1 MVDRFGEKL
10 FGITPSSPR
19 SVAVLDASFSR
30 RYLAIS
36 EPGSDVRIFELPSGR
51 EVARHVQPKN
61 HHVLWLSAFSG
72 GSLFHGVQWHYQTGG
87 PRRLFRFRADPSDPE
102 LISDLGECAEA
113 GFCRRGRQ
121 LLTWEGDLID
131 CRSGRTIRKLDFPQ
145 TEYPIDTTNE
155 SDLQLGGLKGLT
167 RLRSLNLSEM
177 RVTDAEL
184 ENLKGLTA
192 LQSLDLSENPRDGCR
207 TGTPQRVDRTPIAGP
222 VGDQGHQHGSKRT
235 PEGSATLFDP
245 VWRGVADGR
254 MH

>member
-1 MVDRFGEKL
+1 MSNRRTTMFSGSRPSLAARCFTACNGTIRRVDR
-10 FGITPSSPR
+10 
-19 SVAVLDASFSR
+19 D
-30 RYLAIS
+30 
-36 EPGSDVRIFELPSGR
+36 
-51 EVARHVQPKN
+51 
-61 HHVLWLSAFSG
+61 AFSA
-72 GSLFHGVQWHYQTGG
+72 S
-87 PRRLFRFRADPSDPE
+87 ADPSDPE

-192 LQSLDLSENPRDGCR
+192 LQSLDLSETRVTDAGLEHLKGLTALQSLDLSGTRVTSTGVRELQKALPHCSIRFGEEWPTAGC
-207 TGTPQRVDRTPIAGP
+207 TD
-222 VGDQGHQHGSKRT
+222 
-235 PEGSATLFDP
+235 ATK
-245 VWRGVADGR
+245 
-254 MH
+254 